1 MKEVKNKSVAG
12 SVKTFLARTAVQ
24 DPISHKNLMLF
35 PLITES
41 VIDFE
46 YLTLDEALRDEQ
58 IVIGEVSPEGSVP
71 EFGVRNKGNKPILLI
86 HGEELRGA
94 KQNRTL
100 STDIFV
106 RGRSK
111 IVIPVSC
118 TQQGRWSYDKE
129 EGVKVHST
137 EYVSPVKMRSSMS
150 HSVSASL
157 KGGKGFAANQ
167 SAVWNGVSRGYNA
180 PLGVDSPTQAIDDAF
195 RSRKEDLQKYLD
207 ALRPNGW
214 NGMAIVI
221 SGEFVGADL
230 FDSADTLKKLWDKLL
245 RSYALEALVKKG
257 ESSAFAKKDIEE
269 ILASAKEA
277 KLKIFKSVS
286 LGYDVR
292 LETLSV
298 VGSAL
303 VYASRGM
310 NGVVHLSLF
319 RKETGAGGSKAQGA
333 KMSSARD
340 RGQNWYTRMPQ

>member
-1 MKEVKNKSVAG
+1 MKEIKNKSVAG
-12 SVKTFLARTAVQ
+12 SVKTFLARTAIQ

-35 PLITES
+35 PLVTES
-41 VIDFE
+41 VIEFE
-46 YLTLDEALRDEQ
+46 YLTLDEALLNDQ
-58 IVIGEVSPEGSVP
+58 IEIGEVSPEGSVL
-71 EFGVRNKGNKPILLI
+71 EFGVRNKGYEPILLV

-100 STDIFV
+100 NTDIFV
-106 RGRSK
+106 GARLK

-118 TQQGRWSYDKE
+118 TQQGRWSYGEE
-129 EGVKVHST
+129 EGAKVQSA
-137 EYVSPVKMRSSMS
+137 EYVSPPQMRSSMS
-150 HSVSASL
+150 CSVSNSL
-157 KGGKGFAANQ
+157 GGGKGFGTNQ
-167 SAVWNGVSRGYNA
+167 GEIWRTVKGCYNA

-221 SGEFVGADL
+221 NGEFIGADL
-230 FDSADTLKKLWDKLL
+230 FDSAGTLKKLWNKLL

-257 ESSAFAKKDIEE
+257 ESCAFAKKDIEE
-269 ILASAKEA
+269 ILESAKEA
-277 KLKIFKSVS
+277 GLKIFKSVS
-286 LGYDVR
+286 LGFDVR
-292 LETLSV
+292 LETPSM

-319 RKETGAGGSKAQGA
+319 KKKTRTGGSKAQEA
-333 KMSSARD
+333 EMSSAKDRSRD
-340 RGQNWYTRMPQ
+340 WYTRMPR

>member
-1 MKEVKNKSVAG
+1 MKEVKNKSVAD

-100 STDIFV
+100 NTDIFV
-106 RGRSK
+106 RGKSK

-118 TQQGRWSYDKE
+118 TQQGRWSYGKE
-129 EGVKVHST
+129 GAKVHSA
-137 EYVSPVKMRSSMS
+137 EYVSPVKMRSSTS
-150 HSVSASL
+150 RSVSASL
-157 KGGKGFAANQ
+157 EGGKGFAANQ
-167 SAVWNGVSRGYNA
+167 DAVWDGVSQGYNA

-286 LGYDVR
+286 LGYDAR
-292 LETLSV
+292 LETPSV

-319 RKETGAGGSKAQGA
+319 RKETGTGGSKAQGA

-340 RGQNWYTRMPQ
+340 RGRNWYTRMPQ